1 METEGGVDGTR
12 ASAAEGKRPAAYAL
26 GAPGSGHAHWRPHRA
41 DDAEWGDGQAEAADV
56 SDEEELELR
65 YEAAP
70 GRTGCPPVSGR
81 SVETATPQPPAW
93 PSAAELANAD
103 GTVLRSASPDGSPRD
118 DGVAGD
124 AEVVAGAGKSAA
136 PECNQVDVA
145 SDQVLSMPV
154 IMNAAVR
161 PKRWSLRGFLRRM
174 FLTRRGRGD
183 NGAMPLSDG
192 DSPDRAQDEE
202 GAEEGETLS
211 AAMGDFSAAQ
221 HSWDIHAHR
230 LVVQPDR
237 ISYAIAVNREA
248 MERKEQL
255 CAAEQRQA
263 AEQSRLQAAASQFR
277 SLFIRDTALDEAI
290 ASGDADVY
298 EATVTEL
305 EMHERRSR
313 TFRVLLL
320 FDSIFFLLLG
330 TTWIDALITQQ
341 IASVSAA
348 VVNGVVCAANMVI
361 DAIGLRAVSIESSR
375 LLSVFIALYWVSLVS
390 TVFVIPLLPLIPLLR
405 FLLLPMA
412 ASIRQVYDFRNL
424 SQHQG
429 DTPPV

>member
-12 ASAAEGKRPAAYAL
+12 VSAAEGKRPAAYAS
-26 GAPGSGHAHWRPHRA
+26 GAPGDGQAHWRPHGA
-41 DDAEWGDGQAEAADV
+41 DDAEWADGQAEAADV
-56 SDEEELELR
+56 SDDEELELK

-70 GRTGCPPVSGR
+70 GRTLRRPVSGR
-81 SVETATPQPPAW
+81 SVETATPQPSAW

-103 GTVLRSASPDGSPRD
+103 GTVVRSASPAGSSRGG
-118 DGVAGD
+118 GVAED
-124 AEVVAGAGKSAA
+124 AEAVAGAGKSAA
-136 PECNQVDVA
+136 PELNQVDVA
-145 SDQVLSMPV
+145 SDQMLPMPV

-174 FLTRRGRGD
+174 FLARRGRGG

-192 DSPDRAQDEE
+192 DSPGRPQDEE
-202 GAEEGETLS
+202 DAEEGETLS

-255 CAAEQRQA
+255 RAAEQRQA
-263 AEQSRLQAAASQFR
+263 AEQSRLQTAALQFR
-277 SLFIRDTALDEAI
+277 SLFIRDTALEEAI
-290 ASGDADVY
+290 ASGEADFY
-298 EATVTEL
+298 EASVTEL

-341 IASVSAA
+341 IASVSTA

-412 ASIRQVYDFRNL
+412 ASIRQVYEFRNL